1 MKISDKFHEGKLT
14 RIITFLVIF
23 ARTVFKNFFFQVS
36 IKRGKPSLFSLL
48 SIHVHTFQH
57 TAENNFNA

>member
-1 MKISDKFHEGKLT
+1 MKYEEDIRQFFHEGKLT

-23 ARTVFKNFFFQVS
+23 ARTVLKKI

-48 SIHVHTFQH
+48 SICVHTFQH
-57 TAENNFNA
+57 IAENNLNA